1 MAHLSGPL
9 FSALEALAGVVFE
22 TEPKEG
28 GLGALS
34 WYGMREVSSELA
46 RSQTFKKVSDDTGCA
61 S

>member
-1 MAHLSGPL
+1 MAHVSVPL
-9 FSALEALAGVVFE
+9 FSALDALAGVVFE

-46 RSQTFKKVSDDTGCA
+46 THKHLKR
-61 S
+61 